1 MTNSQHKGK
10 RGQLEVAK
18 QLSEELGIAIKK
30 ILDQVSQRSGHDLT
44 IPGYAVE
51 VKRGENISLP
61 AAIRQVTR
69 SALAAG
75 IDNWAVVYRANNS
88 PWRVVL
94 STDIEGLATLSR
106 EEIKLDQ
113 AFPQG
118 DKWEVSGPEYIF
130 WENSGGE

>member
-1 MTNSQHKGK
+1 MINAQHKGK

-18 QLSEELGIAIKK
+18 FLSEDLGMPIKQ

-44 IPGYAVE
+44 IPGYAIE

-61 AAIRQVTR
+61 AAIRQVKR
-69 SALAAG
+69 SAMGAG
-75 IDNWAVVYRANNS
+75 IHNWAVVYRSNNS

-106 EEIKLDQ
+106 EEMK
-113 AFPQG
+113 
-118 DKWEVSGPEYIF
+118 
-130 WENSGGE
+130 